1 MGYFICG
8 NLTGGERL
16 GIVAVQFRLSYQHL
30 GIGGAV
36 GVTVLI
42 YACPRGGIF
51 IDQVVSHKYLGVM
64 DKLKSKDV
72 ITALQ
77 PFTPSDPAGHV
88 TSNMAAVCS
97 GV

>member
-1 MGYFICG
+1 MGYFIRE
-8 NLTGGERL
+8 NLAGGERL

-36 GVTVLI
+36 GVTGLI
-42 YACPRGGIF
+42 YACLCGGIF
-51 IDQVVSHKYLGVM
+51 IDQVISHKYLGVM

-77 PFTPSDPAGHV
+77 PFTLSDPGGHV

>member
-1 MGYFICG
+1 MGYFIRG

-16 GIVAVQFRLSYQHL
+16 GIVPVQFRIAHQHL
-30 GIGGAV
+30 CVGGAV

-42 YACPRGGIF
+42 YACLRGGIF
-51 IDQVVSHKYLGVM
+51 IDQVISHKYLGVM
-64 DKLKSKDV
+64 DKLKSKES

-77 PFTPSDPAGHV
+77 PFTLSDPAGHV

>member
-16 GIVAVQFRLSYQHL
+16 GIVAVQFRIAHQHL

-36 GVTVLI
+36 GVACLV
-42 YACPRGGIF
+42 YACLRGGIF
-51 IDQVVSHKYLGVM
+51 IDQIISHKYLGVM
-64 DKLKSKDV
+64 DKLKSKEV

-77 PFTPSDPAGHV
+77 PFTLSDPAGHV